1 MPKRLANPTLVMNNL
16 ATMVVPNSVK
26 YREGTGEQTVT
37 TQAAGNT
44 IQTVFADNAETKMSF
59 LGFSLTNTPENIA
72 LVRGWKN
79 LTNANA
85 ATLSGEGGF
94 SRAFNNMAVTNDYD
108 VNLGSDTTIDIEMMG
123 DPAV

>member
-1 MPKRLANPTLVMNNL
+1 MPKRLANPTLTVNNL
-16 ATMVVPNSVK
+16 ATMVVPNSIK

-72 LVRGWKN
+72 TVRAWKN

>member
-1 MPKRLANPTLVMNNL
+1 MPKRLANPTLIVNNL
-16 ATMVVPNSVK
+16 ATMVVPNSIK